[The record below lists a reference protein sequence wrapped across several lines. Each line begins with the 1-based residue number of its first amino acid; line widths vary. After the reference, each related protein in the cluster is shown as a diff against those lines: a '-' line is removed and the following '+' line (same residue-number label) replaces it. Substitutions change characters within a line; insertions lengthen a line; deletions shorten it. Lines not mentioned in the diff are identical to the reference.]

1 MTVITA
7 PSRPRIWPFFAWAA
21 VGTGACVTVLGAF
34 SVGLLVLPLVIA
46 ALIALLI
53 WPGSR
58 TSAALGLITGLG
70 LVPLF
75 VAYLNRG
82 GPGNVCTTSPG
93 GQSCITEWSPWPW
106 LGAGLVLVALGA
118 AAFAMLRARLSPA
131 PPGPRPPRP
140 GPG

>member
-21 VGTGACVTVLGAF
+21 VGTGAFFTLITGF
-34 SVGLLVLPLVIA
+34 TVGLLVLPLVLV
-46 ALIALLI
+46 ALAALLI

-58 TSAALGLITGLG
+58 TSAALGLISGLG
-70 LVPLF
+70 LMPVV

-82 GPGNVCTTSPG
+82 GPGNVCTTTATS
-93 GQSCITEWSPWPW
+93 QSCTTEWSPWPW
-106 LGAGLVLVALGA
+106 LAAGLLLIAAGA
-118 AAFAMLRARLSPA
+118 VAFARLRARLSSPNS
-131 PPGPRPPRP
+131 GPRPPRP